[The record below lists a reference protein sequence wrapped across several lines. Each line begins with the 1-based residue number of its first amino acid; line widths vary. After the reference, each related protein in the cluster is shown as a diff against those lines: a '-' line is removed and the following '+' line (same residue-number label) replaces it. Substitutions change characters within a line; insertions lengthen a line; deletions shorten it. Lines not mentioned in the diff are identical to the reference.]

1 MLILGIMGVLTG
13 FVMGMYH
20 MKTRT
25 FTPAYK
31 DGIISDQEDTIK
43 RLKLQIQGLNGKIG
57 NIKSKQITEI
67 EIDPTQDP
75 KGSIMEIIDSVK
87 DNIDPRFQ
95 KLLSNPKAMDFIVNI
110 GMGLHKKH
118 PKEIEAFV
126 SQFLPS
132 LPGIAKT
139 LSNKEQTPTVS
150 GL

>member
-1 MLILGIMGVLTG
+1 MLILGVLGVLTG

-43 RLKLQIQGLNGKIG
+43 RLKTQVQSLSGTVG
-57 NIKSKQITEI
+57 NMKSKQLTEI
-67 EIDPTQDP
+67 EIDPTKDP
-75 KGSIMEIIDSVK
+75 KGSILEVIDSIK
-87 DNIDPRFQ
+87 GNIDPRFQ
-95 KLLSNPKAMDFIVNI
+95 KLLNNPKAMDFLVNI

-132 LPGIAKT
+132 VPGIVKT
-139 LSNKEQTPTVS
+139 ISGEGETPSVS
-150 GL
+150 RL